1 MQARIG
7 GPTDGVKDTTR
18 EILTVLG
25 AWIKGQFLISLWV
38 TGLYLVGFAIA
49 RTPLWPVLAILCG
62 VASVIPHVG
71 GLLALGLVLLFS
83 FVGSGG
89 ETWVMVAALAVWVLV
104 SLIEAFILGPR
115 LMGRKLGL
123 NPWLVLLAGI
133 VGAVV
138 GGPIGMLIATPLLAI
153 ALVIWRRSRRTQAV
167 KH

>member
-1 MQARIG
+1 
-7 GPTDGVKDTTR
+7 
-18 EILTVLG
+18 
-25 AWIKGQFLISLWV
+25 
-38 TGLYLVGFAIA
+38 
-49 RTPLWPVLAILCG
+49 
-62 VASVIPHVG
+62 
-71 GLLALGLVLLFS
+71 
-83 FVGSGG
+83 
-89 ETWVMVAALAVWVLV
+89 LV